1 VGQVRGKGNYQLTF
15 AVMAASIGAYA
26 LLQSLVIPVLTT
38 FEAQLHTSQDAATWI
53 LTAYLL
59 SASIFTP
66 ILGRVGDMIGKER
79 VFVATLI
86 ALAVG
91 SVLAALAP
99 NIGIMIVARVIQGVA
114 GGMIPSAFGIIRDE
128 FPPEKVAGAVGSL
141 ASLSA
146 VGAGLGIVLAGPIV
160 SALGWRY
167 LFWLPMI
174 VTVVAAVAAVLVIP
188 ESPVR
193 SPGTIS
199 WLPAILL
206 SGWLVAIL
214 VALSEA
220 PVWGWGSPKVIGLLI
235 GGVLLAAAW
244 VAAELRAATPLVDMT
259 MMRLPAVWTN
269 NLVSLLLGLGM
280 YATFAFLPE
289 FLQTPR
295 ALAGYGFSASIIAS
309 GLLLLPSSV
318 TMFIAGQFA
327 GRLARLLGGK
337 TLVFWGCLVSAASMA
352 ILAFA
357 HQQEWE
363 IAVATGLMGIGF
375 GFAYSAMSALVVA
388 AVPASQTGVATGM
401 NANIRTI
408 GGCIGS
414 AAMASIVVSHLAKSG
429 LPLQSGY
436 TSGFAVMAAALLV
449 AAVAGLLIPA
459 ARARRVIAEATT
471 PAPGEITASA
481 DTVATSE

>member
-1 VGQVRGKGNYQLTF
+1 VTF
-15 AVMAASIGAYA
+15 AVLCAAIGAYA
-26 LLQSLVIPVLTT
+26 LLQSLVVPVLTT
-38 FEAQLHTSQDAATWI
+38 MQAQLHTSQGAATWI

-79 VFVATLI
+79 VLVATI
-86 ALAVG
+86 AALAAG

-99 NIGIMIVARVIQGVA
+99 NITIMIVARVIQGIA
-114 GGMIPSAFGIIRDE
+114 GGMIPAAFGIIRDE
-128 FPPEKVAGAVGSL
+128 FPAEKVAGAVGSL
-141 ASLSA
+141 ASLTA
-146 VGAGLGIVLAGPIV
+146 VGSGLGIVLAGPIV
-160 SALGWRY
+160 SALGWRW

-174 VTVVAAVAAVLVIP
+174 ATIIAAVAAVLFIP

-193 SPGTIS
+193 SPGKIS

-206 SGWLVAIL
+206 SAWLVAIL

-220 PVWGWGSPKVIGLLI
+220 PVWGWGSPKVIGLLA
-235 GGVLLAAAW
+235 GGVVLAAAW
-244 VAAELRAATPLVDMT
+244 VAAELRATTPLIDMT

-295 ALAGYGFSASIIAS
+295 ALAGYGFSASIIES
-309 GLLLLPSSV
+309 GLMLLPSSA
-318 TMFIAGQFA
+318 TMFITGQFA
-327 GRLARLLGGK
+327 GRLTSLIGGK
-337 TLVFWGCLVSAASMA
+337 ALIFWGCLISAASMG

-357 HQQEWE
+357 HQQEWQ
-363 IAVATGLMGIGF
+363 IAVASGLMGIGF

-388 AVPASQTGVATGM
+388 AVPADQTGVATGM

-414 AAMASIVVSHLAKSG
+414 AAMASIVTSELAKSG
-429 LPLQSGY
+429 LPLESGY
-436 TSGFAVMAAALLV
+436 TTGFAVMTVALVL

-459 ARARRVIAEATT
+459 ARTRRETAADLLASHAT
-471 PAPGEITASA
+471 PAGEVVAAA
-481 DTVATSE
+481 DTVATGE